1 MKFVKRLSI
10 LSGAALLTLG
20 ALSVP
25 AGAQNTTSS
34 SVQNQQPRTTARTTA
49 QQRRNYRAYSYEPSR
64 GGDISVRA
72 SSPTWQRADSKVKF
86 RYGPAPY

>member
-1 MKFVKRLSI
+1 MKIVKRLSI
-10 LSGAALLTLG
+10 VSGAALL
-20 ALSVP
+20 ALSALYVQ
-25 AGAQNTTSS
+25 ASAQNTTNS
-34 SVQNQQPRTTARTTA
+34 SVQNQQPRTTARSTS

-64 GGDISVRA
+64 GGDVSLRA